1 MEREYLSNKIANA
14 NEAQLVAVLYEAAMM
29 NLEAAA
35 HAIEKENQELLTD
48 KVEKTRDIIAEL
60 NATIQGDSQIA
71 MDTRSLYVY
80 VNKVITQGKT
90 EKSPEKLEE
99 AIKVLKPLYEA
110 WAELGEKQD
119 KEGIEKKEADPNL
132 KKKRQI
138 VAGMTYGKGN
148 LTDHVLN
155 DNDGLGRG

>member
-35 HAIEKENQELLTD
+35 HAIEKENTELLGE
-48 KVEKTRDIIAEL
+48 KVEKARDIIAEL
-60 NATIQGDSQIA
+60 NATTQGDSQIA

-99 AIKVLKPLYEA
+99 GIRVLKPLYEA
-110 WAELGEKQD
+110 WVELGEKQET
-119 KEGIEKKEADPNL
+119 EGIDKKEADPNL

-148 LTDHVLN
+148 LTDHVMN

>member
-1 MEREYLSNKIANA
+1 MDREYLSNKIANA

-29 NLEAAA
+29 NLEGAIQS
-35 HAIEKENQELLTD
+35 IEKSDKKVLAE
-48 KVEKTRDIIAEL
+48 KVEKARDIIAEL
-60 NATIQGDSQIA
+60 NATTQGDSQIA

-99 AIKVLKPLYEA
+99 GIKVLKPLYEA
-110 WAELGEKQD
+110 WVELGEKQAT
-119 KEGIEKKEADPNL
+119 EGIDKKEADPNL

-155 DNDGLGRG
+155 DNDGLGQG

>member
-35 HAIEKENQELLTD
+35 YAIEKSNEELLAE
-48 KVEKTRDIIAEL
+48 KVEKARDIIAEL
-60 NATIQGDSQIA
+60 NATTQGDSQIA

-80 VNKVITQGKT
+80 VNKIITRGKT

-99 AIKVLKPLYEA
+99 GIKVLKPLYEA
-110 WAELGEKQD
+110 WVELGEKQD
-119 KEGIEKKEADPNL
+119 AEGIEKKEADPNL

-148 LTDHVLN
+148 LTDHVMN